1 MLKLKKIKNR
11 TFKADF
17 GITLNKAEIVK
28 SLDYTLF
35 RSASFSRNCMCEKKG
50 IRKKFQIAMYCSLLL
65 LLAPRYSQI
74 VPDSQIYFQI
84 VPDNPR

>member
-28 SLDYTLF
+28 SLDTLF
-35 RSASFSRNCMCEKKG
+35 RSASLGIACVKKKG
-50 IRKKFQIAMYCSLLL
+50 
-65 LLAPRYSQI
+65 
-74 VPDSQIYFQI
+74 
-84 VPDNPR
+84 

>member
-28 SLDYTLF
+28 SLDTLF

-50 IRKKFQIAMYCSLLL
+50 IRKKFQIAMYYCSLLL

-74 VPDSQIYFQI
+74 VKYISI
-84 VPDNPR
+84 